1 MKKYILLI
9 LFVISTFSY
18 AQNGRKIERIKA
30 LRIAFISNKLELS
43 TEEAQKFWPIFNA
56 FDAKQFDLRSK
67 KKQLMFKLKPE
78 NLRTISDKEMSKML
92 DESEDLDNEIQLNRK
107 IFVKNLQGIISPQKI
122 LILKQLEDDF
132 KNEILKQIKNNRQ
145 NRN

>member
-1 MKKYILLI
+1 M
-9 LFVISTFSY
+9 
-18 AQNGRKIERIKA
+18 
-30 LRIAFISNKLELS
+30 ELS